1 MSWHYSQALEAAY
14 SAANSSAG
22 APSAPS
28 SGTPTPA
35 ASSTPDKTTAPS
47 PPSPSGTTSKPS
59 TVTPGAAVLTWYLAA
74 FPVRTFPPPAKALA
88 SKAPAPVCGTTW
100 PESFARWDRATSS
113 WKTTQCSLLADL
125 DKFSETW
132 PRWGMMRA
140 GECSAQSMP
149 AHLTNETGSGLWP
162 TPRAQDRERLKAG
175 LNRDSPGL
183 GVVVRVPHLWP
194 TITVCGNY
202 NRKVLSPTSGDGL
215 ATAVKMWQTPVA
227 DDAVDQVRGK
237 VNSRGEPKLSAQVK
251 IFPTPTACMSKG
263 SSPASL
269 TRKSGRSRVNDRL
282 DHNVMASHGGSLNP
296 TWVEWLMGWPLGWT
310 DCAASATDKF
320 QQWSASHGI
329 TSHRPPSKPRARP

>member
-1 MSWHYSQALEAAY
+1 MSWHFSQALVAAY
-14 SAANSSAG
+14 SAANSSGGKPCAL
-22 APSAPS
+22 S
-28 SGTPTPA
+28 SGTDTPA
-35 ASSTPDKTTAPS
+35 TYCSHGKTTAPS
-47 PPSPSGTTSKPS
+47 KPFRSGTTCKPL
-59 TVTPGAAVLTWYLAA
+59 TDDLGEALLTWFRADSLVKTSAQPERAQESTESAA
-74 FPVRTFPPPAKALA
+74 E
-88 SKAPAPVCGTTW
+88 CGRTW
-100 PESFARWDRATSS
+100 PESFARWDRDTAS
-113 WKTTQCSLLADL
+113 WKTPQSSLLAGL
-125 DKFSETW
+125 DEFSETW

-149 AHLTNETGSGLWP
+149 AHLTNETESGLWP
-162 TPRAQDRERLKAG
+162 TPRAQDREGLKAG

-202 NRKVLSPTSGDGL
+202 NRKGLSPTSGDGL

-227 DDAVDQVRGK
+227 DDAVDRVRGK

-310 DCAASATDKF
+310 DCAASAMDKCR
-320 QQWSASHGI
+320 QWRRSHGNF
-329 TSHRPPSKPRARP
+329 